1 MNTSKLIY
9 DQHFQNDFNTKILS
23 DGEKISQI
31 TRSTIL
37 VPEFLYEF
45 FLIHGSKKKSR
56 EYFKELLRR
65 YRYILYHDKAEFSG
79 DFNTSY
85 QDEGQNL
92 QAKTISLEC
101 ETWAE
106 IKTLKQIT
114 NWSCC
119 KLMTYFLYLDFLGV
133 AENMPEEFGN
143 FITPETA
150 KFFLCSKVYF
160 NTKTWTYHRRFYYRR
175 FDFHDKEESVLNN

>member
-1 MNTSKLIY
+1 MSKLKLIY
-9 DQHFQNDFNTKILS
+9 DQNFQNDFNTKILS
-23 DGEKISQI
+23 DGEKVSQV
-31 TRSTIL
+31 TRACIL
-37 VPEFLYEF
+37 VPEFLYDF
-45 FLIHGSKKKSR
+45 FLAHGSRKKSR
-56 EYFKELLRR
+56 EYFKGLLQR

-92 QAKTISLEC
+92 KAKTISLEC

-106 IKTLKQIT
+106 IKALKQLT

-119 KLMTYFLYLDFLGV
+119 KIMTYFLYLDFLGV
-133 AENMPEEFGN
+133 AENMPSEIGN
-143 FITPETA
+143 FITPENA
-150 KFFLCSKVYF
+150 KFFLCSQIYF

-175 FDFHDKEESVLNN
+175 FDFHDNVESVLKN